1 MRDTPSIA
9 IIGTGFGGIGMGIR
23 LKQAGIDNFAIYS
36 KADEV
41 GGVWW
46 DNTYPGAA
54 CDVASSLYSFSFEKN
69 FDWSRTHG
77 TQPEIVAYLRHCVE
91 KYGLRPHM
99 HFSTEITALAWDEGQ
114 ALWRLEAA
122 DGRRFAARAVVSAC
136 GLFNQPAFPDLPGLE
151 SFRGAK
157 IHTSQWD
164 HAYDLAG
171 KRVAVIG
178 TGCSAAQFVP
188 EIAGRVGGLAMFLRT
203 PQYIM
208 PKIEKNFSDAER
220 QAYRRFPLKR
230 TWERLNTYVSFERR
244 FGVQTSAKMNAAA
257 EQTALA
263 FLAREITDPDKRA
276 KLTPDYR
283 FGCKR
288 TIQSNAYYKALD
300 RDNVEIIRAEIERV
314 VPDGIVTADGQH
326 HALDAIIY
334 GTGFRPSD
342 YLSFMRVT
350 GRDGGQLREAWRE
363 GPEAYL
369 GITVSGFPNF
379 FMLYGPNTNTATSI
393 IFMIEN
399 QIGYVLKCIR
409 RLRRVRFMD
418 VRRDVQ
424 ARFNSE
430 LQRVIGGTAW
440 GSGCQNYFRHAA
452 GRIVTQW
459 PKPSRTY
466 RWLTRRV
473 RSGDFTIAR

>member
-1 MRDTPSIA
+1 
-9 IIGTGFGGIGMGIR
+9 MGIR
-23 LKQAGIDNFAIYS
+23 LKQAGIDSFVIYG

-77 TQPEIVAYLRHCVE
+77 TQREIVAYLHHCVE
-91 KYGLRPHM
+91 KYGLRPHIRL
-99 HFSTEITALAWDEGQ
+99 STEITALHWDEGP

-122 DGRRFAARAVVSAC
+122 DGRRFEARAVVSAC

-157 IHTSQWD
+157 FHSSEWD
-164 HAYDLAG
+164 HDYDLGG

-188 EIAGRVGGLAMFLRT
+188 EIVGKVGRLAMFLRT

-230 TWERLNTYVSFERR
+230 AWERLNTYVSFERR

-263 FLAREITDPDKRA
+263 FLAREVTDPGKRQ
-276 KLTPDYR
+276 KLTPNYR

-350 GRDGGQLREAWRE
+350 GRDGRHLREAWRE
-363 GPEAYL
+363 GPQAYL

-399 QIGYVLKCIR
+399 QIGYVLRCIR

-424 ARFNSE
+424 AAFNDE
-430 LQRVIGGTAW
+430 LQRILGSTAW

-473 RSGDFTIAR
+473 RGGDFTIAR

>member
-23 LKQAGIDNFAIYS
+23 LKQAGIDSFAIYGKS
-36 KADEV
+36 CEV

-77 TQPEIVAYLRHCVE
+77 TQREIVAYLRHCVE

-99 HFSTEITALAWDEGQ
+99 HFSTEIAALHWDEGPG
-114 ALWRLEAA
+114 LWRLDAA
-122 DGRRFAARAVVSAC
+122 DGRRFEARAVVSAC
-136 GLFNQPAFPDLPGLE
+136 GLFNQPAFPDLPGLDT
-151 SFRGAK
+151 FRGAK
-157 IHTSQWD
+157 FHSSQWD
-164 HAYDLAG
+164 HDYDLGG

-188 EIAGRVGGLAMFLRT
+188 EIVGKVGRLAMFLRT

-288 TIQSNAYYKALD
+288 TIQSNAYYKALN
-300 RDNVEIIRAEIERV
+300 RDNVEIVRAEIERV
-314 VPDGIVTADGQH
+314 LPDGILTADGQH

-350 GRDGGQLREAWRE
+350 GRDGRAA
-363 GPEAYL
+363 P
-369 GITVSGFPNF
+369 
-379 FMLYGPNTNTATSI
+379 
-393 IFMIEN
+393 
-399 QIGYVLKCIR
+399 
-409 RLRRVRFMD
+409 RRVARGAGGLSRHHSQRLPQFLHALRPQYQHRDLDHLHDREPDRLCPEMHPPPAPAS
-418 VRRDVQ
+418 VSWTCAATCRRASTASFSASSAAPPGAAA
-424 ARFNSE
+424 ARITSA
-430 LQRVIGGTAW
+430 TPP
-440 GSGCQNYFRHAA
+440 AA
-452 GRIVTQW
+452 
-459 PKPSRTY
+459 S
-466 RWLTRRV
+466 
-473 RSGDFTIAR
+473 